1 MSYCPSSYLAP
12 CLGLLLAEGKGEV
25 GEVHSYPT
33 PGLVQDAA
41 DISVQTHKHRTGGTE
56 GKSELNCATCS
67 KARGCWE
74 EMGKF

>member
-1 MSYCPSSYLAP
+1 M
-12 CLGLLLAEGKGEV
+12 